1 MIQFHNG
8 FEYDL
13 KVGQDGESEFSNLLR
28 KGRPFYTVECK
39 RDMKVHESGNLF
51 IEVESRGKQSG
62 IEHTQADYW
71 AFMTHDKKVSIVV
84 DRDTLQNVLRAHTG
98 DKVRGG
104 DNMTSKGYLIQA
116 KQLISSILHYVE
128 S

>member
-8 FEYDL
+8 WEHDL

-28 KGRPFYTVECK
+28 KNRPFYTVECK
-39 RDMKVHESGNLF
+39 RDMRVHETGNLF
-51 IEVESRGKQSG
+51 IEVESRGNASG

-84 DRDTLQNVLRAHTG
+84 DRDTLQKVLNAHEG
-98 DKVRGG
+98 DKVKGG
-104 DNMTSKGYLIQA
+104 DDMTSKGYLIQA

-128 S
+128 A

>member
-1 MIQFHNG
+1 M
-8 FEYDL
+8 L
-13 KVGQDGESEFSNLLR
+13 
-28 KGRPFYTVECK
+28 
-39 RDMKVHESGNLF
+39 VHESGNLF
-51 IEVESRGKQSG
+51 IEVESRGKSSG

-71 AFMTHDKKVSIVV
+71 AFMTHDKKVSIVI
-84 DRDTLQNVLRAHTG
+84 DRDTLQKVLKAHTG

-128 S
+128 A